1 MLQTTTKTGKLI
13 FYCFAVLIL
22 LLSNSCSNSS
32 NLTLS
37 NEGNANYVIVLP
49 DMPSPVEATAA
60 NELKKHLDEVTN
72 ASFIIVNE
80 SEADTSVPL
89 LVVGNSELA
98 KSLLPSV
105 DANQLSY
112 DGIVIETVGK
122 NIVMLGH
129 PTRGTL
135 YAVNT
140 FLEEAVG
147 IRWWTSTESYIPKT
161 KTLKVPSMHIYQA
174 PDLIYREAFYK
185 DALKNEAFAARM
197 KCNGD
202 FSKISPV
209 YGGYHKLQYFVHSF
223 YNILP
228 PQDYFDNHPEW
239 YSLIDGERTSHHAQ
253 ICLSNDVMREE
264 FTKNVLNT
272 LRVTPGVDFI
282 SISQND
288 SAEDGRSCQCDACQ
302 AIVKEEDS
310 ESGPVIRFVNAVAE
324 EIEKEFPEVWVETL
338 AYRYTRTA
346 PLKVKPRENVV
357 VRLCTIECSFSEPL
371 RDGEQNKALRDDIE
385 AWSKIAD
392 HLFVWDYVTNF
403 VSYMLPH
410 PNLHV
415 LADNI
420 RFFID
425 NNTIGLFEQGDVYCD
440 AGDFV
445 RMRNWVISRLM
456 WNPDLDENKL
466 IEEFL
471 TGYYGENAAPYLL
484 QYWNLMTSRAK
495 ESNVYLSCYMGDTSG
510 WLSIPAYE
518 ESASLMAKA
527 IEATTDETFK
537 KRLRREEIPLKFARL
552 LENER
557 FEAYEQNNDN
567 TTSVSINKEE
577 ALSEFMSLLEEFNV
591 TMIREDFTPNANHVE
606 WTEQLLKNKL
616 FTR

>member
-1 MLQTTTKTGKLI
+1 MLQIIIKTEKLI
-13 FYCFAVLIL
+13 FSSFAILIL
-22 LLSNSCSNSS
+22 LFSNSCTNSS

-37 NEGNANYVIVLP
+37 KEGNANYMIVLP
-49 DMPSPVEATAA
+49 DIPSTVETTAA

-72 ASFIIVNE
+72 ASFVIVKE

-105 DANQLSY
+105 DANQLPY
-112 DGIVIETVGK
+112 DGIVVETVGK
-122 NIVMLGH
+122 NIIMLGH
-129 PTRGTL
+129 PIRGTL

-140 FLEEAVG
+140 FLEEGIG
-147 IRWWTSTESYIPKT
+147 IRWWTSTESYIPKI
-161 KTLKVPSMHIYQA
+161 KTLKVPAMHIYHA

-185 DALKNEAFAARM
+185 DALKDEAFAVRM

-202 FSKISPV
+202 FSKISPA
-209 YGGYHKLQYFVHSF
+209 YGGYHKFQYFVHSF
-223 YNILP
+223 YAILP
-228 PQDYFDNHPEW
+228 PKDYFDTHPEW
-239 YSLIDGERTSHHAQ
+239 YSLIDGQRTSLHAQ
-253 ICLSNDVMREE
+253 ICLSNDAMREE

-272 LRVTPGVDFI
+272 LRSNPGVDFI

-288 SAEDGRSCQCDACQ
+288 SAEDGRSCQCEACQ
-302 AIVKEEDS
+302 AIVSEEGS

-324 EIEKEFPEVWVETL
+324 EIEKEFPDVWVETL

-346 PLKVKPRENVV
+346 PLKVKPRDNVV
-357 VRLCTIECSFSEPL
+357 VRLCTIECSFSETL

-385 AWSKIAD
+385 AWSKIANQ
-392 HLFVWDYVTNF
+392 LFVWDYVTNF

-425 NNTIGLFEQGDVYCD
+425 NNSIGLFEQGDTYCD

-445 RMRNWVISRLM
+445 RMRNWVLSRLM
-456 WNPDLDENKL
+456 WNPELDENKL
-466 IEEFL
+466 IEEFI
-471 TGYYGENAAPYLL
+471 TGYYGEKSVPYLL
-484 QYWNLMTSRAK
+484 QYWDIMTNQAK

-518 ESASLMAKA
+518 ESASLMRKA
-527 IEATTDETFK
+527 IEATTDDTFK
-537 KRLRREEIPLKFARL
+537 TRLRREEIPLKFVRL

-557 FEAYEQNNDN
+557 FEEYEQNNG
-567 TTSVSINKEE
+567 TTSTIQFNPEE
-577 ALSEFMSLLEEFNV
+577 ALNEFMSLLKEFNV
-591 TMIREDFTPNANHVE
+591 TMIREDFSSNANHLE
-606 WTEQLLKNKL
+606 WTEQLLRNKL